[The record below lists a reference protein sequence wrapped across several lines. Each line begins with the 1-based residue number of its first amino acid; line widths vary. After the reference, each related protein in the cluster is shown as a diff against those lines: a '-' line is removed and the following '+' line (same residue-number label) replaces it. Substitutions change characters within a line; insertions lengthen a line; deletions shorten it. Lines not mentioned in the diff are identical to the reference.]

1 MVGILSERLASGHR
15 PVRDMR
21 YEVRR
26 PTADDRRAAARRTDP
41 PPSDRQSRR
50 VDRLHGVLDRPPVDA
65 EPWSDEELQ
74 EPERQE
80 SQLQGAQFQDDG
92 DEAAAHPS
100 SIRAVAVLPV
110 EAAAEIRGREVDGR
124 LVDRLRRGRDFDLV
138 LLDLQT
144 VERLN
149 LLLVRDLQR
158 LTDDTVVLLVNNGGS
173 DLAQLQTVLAGT
185 LGVTQAEQEPP
196 APSAIER
203 GFLRLD
209 PRSNQ
214 VTWKDEL
221 VPLTIAEFNIVTL
234 FATRIGDAICY
245 RDIYDVVHGAGF
257 HAGDGDTGYHTNVRS
272 LVKRIRKKFLAV
284 DPEFA
289 EIENH
294 RAFGYRWR
302 TSPRMPAVRRRP
314 RGDGTL

>member
-1 MVGILSERLASGHR
+1 MIGILSERLASGHR

-21 YEVRR
+21 HEVRR
-26 PTADDRRAAARRTDP
+26 LTVDDRRAAARRTDP
-41 PPSDRQSRR
+41 SPLDRPSRR
-50 VDRLHGVLDRPPVDA
+50 ADRLHGVPDRPPADT
-65 EPWSDEELQ
+65 EPWN
-74 EPERQE
+74 
-80 SQLQGAQFQDDG
+80 GAEGREGGG
-92 DEAAAHPS
+92 DTVADRPAM
-100 SIRAVAVLPV
+100 RAVAVLPA
-110 EAAAEIRGREVDGR
+110 EAGPEIGEREIGEREIREREVGGK

-144 VERLN
+144 IERLN

-158 LTDDTVVLLVNNGGS
+158 LTDDTVVLLVGNGGA
-173 DLAQLQTVLAGT
+173 DLAQLQSVLAGT
-185 LGVTQAEQEPP
+185 LGTAQADSEPP
-196 APSAIER
+196 APPPMAIER
-203 GFLRLD
+203 GCLRLD
-209 PRSNQ
+209 QRSNQ

-302 TSPRMPAVRRRP
+302 TAPRTPAIRRRP
-314 RGDGTL
+314 RGDRNP